1 MSFKILPLMVSNYRQ
16 FFSRDAVEVAV
27 DLLGR
32 QLSRE
37 SEIGVTS
44 GQIVQVGAY
53 EGGNITPSR
62 EGMLYAPGTLF
73 LMPYRGSE
81 LLNIATD
88 RRAYP
93 SCVEI
98 RAVAFHDGVV
108 EGAGKITDFLDLNG
122 LDGMLLGE
130 HLKINGKAAD
140 PSQAKRIRDGSDN
153 CLGYF
158 SIK

>member
-1 MSFKILPLMVSNYRQ
+1 MVSDYRQ
-16 FFSRDAVEVAV
+16 FFGREPVEVAK

-32 QLSRE
+32 QLVRE

-53 EGGNITPSR
+53 EEGNITPSR

-73 LMPYRGSE
+73 LMPFRGSE

-88 RRAYP
+88 RKGYP

-98 RAVAFHDGVV
+98 RAVAFHDGVI
-108 EGAGKITDFLDLNG
+108 EGSGKITDFLDLNG

-130 HLKINGKAAD
+130 QLKITGKAVD
-140 PSQAKRIRDGSDN
+140 PSQIKRIRDGSEN

-158 SIK
+158 LVK